1 MAWEEERPGDCP
13 SRVAGVTCS
22 EVNRPSPRRCLIS
35 AGPTSEP
42 IDAVRRLTNFSTG
55 SLGTLLANALSM
67 AGHEVVLMR
76 SRAAVAPPPVF
87 AVEVQPFSTAEEL
100 RGLFERRATTEPV
113 WVLHAA
119 AVGDFRCDGIH
130 AREADGT
137 FRALVEPKVSTGHG
151 ELWMRLS
158 PTPKVLS
165 LMRDWFPN
173 GRLVGWKYEAN
184 GARADALARGREQLA
199 SNRTDACV
207 VNGPV
212 HGPGY
217 TVLRPGDG
225 DALLPDASALAG
237 WLADWMA
244 RDGWSMAGNSPT

>member
-1 MAWEEERPGDCP
+1 
-13 SRVAGVTCS
+13 
-22 EVNRPSPRRCLIS
+22 VNRPSPRRCLIS

-87 AVEVQPFSTAEEL
+87 AAEVEPFSTAEEL
-100 RGLFERRATTEPV
+100 RGLFERRATT
-113 WVLHAA
+113 
-119 AVGDFRCDGIH
+119 
-130 AREADGT
+130 REAGGT

-165 LMRDWFPN
+165 LMRGWFPN

-184 GARADALARGREQLA
+184 GARGDALARGREQLA
-199 SNRTDACV
+199 SHRTDACV
-207 VNGPV
+207 VNGPA

-244 RDGWSMAGNSPT
+244 RDGRSMAGNSPS

>member
-1 MAWEEERPGDCP
+1 MARGARRGGDC
-13 SRVAGVTCS
+13 RAGVARIACAD
-22 EVNRPSPRRCLIS
+22 VNRPSPLRCLIS

-42 IDAVRRLTNFSTG
+42 IDAVRRMTNFSTG

-137 FRALVEPKVSTGHG
+137 FRAVVEPKVSTGHG

-165 LMRDWFPN
+165 LMRGWFPN

-184 GARADALARGREQLA
+184 GSRADALARGRDQLV

-207 VNGPV
+207 VTGPA

-217 TVLRPGDG
+217 TVLRPGEG
-225 DALLPDASALAG
+225 DALVPDASALAG

-244 RDGWSMAGNSPT
+244 RDGRSAAGNSPS

>member
-1 MAWEEERPGDCP
+1 M
-13 SRVAGVTCS
+13 
-22 EVNRPSPRRCLIS
+22 
-35 AGPTSEP
+35 
-42 IDAVRRLTNFSTG
+42 RRLTNFSTG
-55 SLGTLLANALSM
+55 SLGTLLANALAM

-87 AVEVQPFSTAEEL
+87 AVEVEPFSTAEEL
-100 RGLFERRATTEPV
+100 RGLFERRATTDPV

-119 AVGDFRCDGIH
+119 AVGDFQCDGIH

-137 FRALVEPKVSTGHG
+137 FRAMVEPKVSTGHG
-151 ELWMRLS
+151 ELWMRLR

-165 LMRDWFPN
+165 LMRGWFPN

-184 GARADALARGREQLA
+184 GARADALARGGEQVA

-207 VNGPV
+207 VNGPA

-217 TVLRPGDG
+217 TVLRPGEG
-225 DALLPDASALAG
+225 DALLPDAPSLAG

-244 RDGWSMAGNSPT
+244 RDGRAAAGVFPS